1 MIEKVLKAGAKKTFG
16 ILARQKFLGSFY
28 MAGGTGCA
36 LHLGH
41 RLSHD
46 FDFFTPRKFRLTPI
60 QNSLRNQ
67 GTFVLDYSEANTL
80 VGRFDRTKISFF
92 HYPYSLIDKT
102 MEIRGVRIA
111 SLVDIG
117 CMKIDAISS
126 RGTKRDFVD
135 LFFILN
141 RLGLDLASFF
151 DLFTRKYGPDGLNR
165 HHVLKSLVYFEDA
178 DQDPEP
184 EMLAAFSWTNTK
196 RFFVDS
202 VRKQFNGFSGKI
214 HPPTFERKN
223 MVRRRKL
230 DVLSASGTIDFDPAY
245 DYKKTRKR

>member
-1 MIEKVLKAGAKKTFG
+1 MIEKVLKAGAKKTLG

-46 FDFFTPRKFRLTPI
+46 FDFFTPRKFGLTPI

-67 GTFVLDYSEANTL
+67 GRFVLDYSDANTL

-92 HYPYSLIDKT
+92 HYPYPLLKKT
-102 MEIRGVRIA
+102 IEIGGVRIA
-111 SLVDIG
+111 SLLDIG

-135 LFFILN
+135 LFFILKS
-141 RLGLDLASFF
+141 LGF
-151 DLFTRKYGPDGLNR
+151 DLLAFFGYFERKYGSSGFNR
-165 HHVLKSLVYFEDA
+165 HHILKSLVYFEDA
-178 DQDPEP
+178 DKDPEP
-184 EMLAAFSWTNTK
+184 EMLAAFSWTKAK

-202 VRKQFNGFSGKI
+202 VREQFKVFSGKI
-214 HPPTFERKN
+214 HPPTFDR
-223 MVRRRKL
+223 
-230 DVLSASGTIDFDPAY
+230 
-245 DYKKTRKR
+245 